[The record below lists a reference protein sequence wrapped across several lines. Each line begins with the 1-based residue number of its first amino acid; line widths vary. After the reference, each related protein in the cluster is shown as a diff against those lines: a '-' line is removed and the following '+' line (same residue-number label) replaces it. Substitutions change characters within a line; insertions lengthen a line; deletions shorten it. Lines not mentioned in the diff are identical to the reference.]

1 MPGHEQDEA
10 EKNMPSFP
18 GLKALGHARP
28 RTPQTVRQIFVKC
41 HLIIY
46 INMEEV
52 IFLVPLPVLFAGGWA
67 RERDGIEFVFFYKL
81 ERLGGKTN
89 VDVKCRREGKR
100 QRRVTANV

>member
-52 IFLVPLPVLFAGGWA
+52 IFLVPLPVFCWWMGEREGWDRVCLFLQTRANG
-67 RERDGIEFVFFYKL
+67 RKD
-81 ERLGGKTN
+81 
-89 VDVKCRREGKR
+89 KCGCKMQTRREK
-100 QRRVTANV
+100 TT